1 MNPSS
6 IDDPVALYN
15 PRRGAA
21 ITARITTIDTIDARD
36 DDHHD
41 DHHDHHDDLHDDL
54 HGRRRSPPS
63 TNGVGVGGVVTP
75 RR

>member
-21 ITARITTIDTIDARD
+21 ITARITTIDTIDAPD
-36 DDHHD
+36 DAHQ
-41 DHHDHHDDLHDDL
+41 DDLHDDR

>member
-21 ITARITTIDTIDARD
+21 ITARIATIDTIDARD
-36 DDHHD
+36 GDHHD
-41 DHHDHHDDLHDDL
+41 DFHDDRP
-54 HGRRRSPPS
+54 GRRRSPPS